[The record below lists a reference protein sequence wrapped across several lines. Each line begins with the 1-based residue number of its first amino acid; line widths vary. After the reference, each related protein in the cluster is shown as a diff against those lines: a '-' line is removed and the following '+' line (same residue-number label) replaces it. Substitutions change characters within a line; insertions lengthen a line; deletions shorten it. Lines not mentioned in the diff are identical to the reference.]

1 MKILSIATTHPRFR
15 GDSEPSFVF
24 YLNREL
30 VKRGHEVTTLVPHAV
45 GARRRE
51 TVDGVVLKRF
61 RYAFPASMQRLCYDG
76 GILPN
81 LQRSWVAR
89 FSLPTF
95 LISQLGAIAKELWTR
110 QYDLIHCHWLIPQ
123 GFFAA
128 IVDKVGG
135 LPLVVTVHGGDI
147 FTENRM
153 IAAMNRFVLKRCT
166 FCTPVSRPIERRVRG
181 LYAGVRSE
189 VISMGVDLNQF
200 NPCRRSE
207 DLRNR
212 LGGDPLLLFVGRI
225 AEKKGVPYL
234 LRAMPRILS
243 RFAKAR
249 LVIIGSGP
257 DETLVD
263 HEIERQRL
271 HDSVT
276 RIGRVGQGDLPPYMA
291 SPSLFIMPSVVAESG
306 DTEGLPVVLMEALAS
321 GVPVV
326 ASDVGG
332 VADLIRHGETGL
344 LAEQRNSEDLAEKC
358 IRMLKDETLRRATV
372 ENARR
377 LIDRDFS
384 WPGVAERF
392 ERIFLRCVNVNYR
405 S

>member
-1 MKILSIATTHPRFR
+1 MRILSIATTHPRYR

-30 VKRGHEVTTLVPHAV
+30 VKRGHAVTTLLPHAA
-45 GARRRE
+45 GAARDE
-51 TVDGVVLKRF
+51 LMDGVRLKRF

-76 GILPN
+76 GALPN
-81 LQRSWVAR
+81 LRRSWVAK
-89 FSLPTF
+89 FNLPTF
-95 LISQLGAIAKELWTR
+95 LIGQLAAITKELR
-110 QYDLIHCHWLIPQ
+110 SGQYDLIHCHWLIPQ

-128 IVDKVGG
+128 IVNKVDR

-147 FTENRM
+147 FTANRM
-153 IAAMNRFVLKRCT
+153 IAAVNRFVLKRCT
-166 FCTPVSRPIERRVRG
+166 FCTPVSRPIERRVRD

-200 NPCRRSE
+200 NPHRRSE

-225 AEKKGVPYL
+225 AEKKGLPFL

-243 RFAKAR
+243 CFAKAR

-257 DETLVD
+257 DERLVD
-263 HEIERQRL
+263 REIERQKL

-344 LAEQRNSEDLAEKC
+344 LVEQRNSEDLAEKC
-358 IRMLKDETLRRATV
+358 IRMLQDETLRRTTV
-372 ENARR
+372 ENART
-377 LIDRDFS
+377 LIENDFS

-392 ERIFLRCVNVNYR
+392 ERVFLECANVG
-405 S
+405 